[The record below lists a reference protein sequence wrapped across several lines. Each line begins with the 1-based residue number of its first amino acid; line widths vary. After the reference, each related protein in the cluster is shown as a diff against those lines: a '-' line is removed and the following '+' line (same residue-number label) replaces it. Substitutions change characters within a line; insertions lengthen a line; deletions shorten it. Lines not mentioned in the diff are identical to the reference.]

1 MPFVAR
7 SGMASVTSL
16 KYRDALQLA
25 VGTSTGQ
32 VVFVL
37 NIVLSIFARKTIC
50 HITTCIVLLI
60 YVCTNKYTLR
70 TCMYC
75 IAYLQFKLMLDVFAD
90 SSL

>member
-32 VVFVL
+32 VKFVSD
-37 NIVLSIFARKTIC
+37 IVLS
-50 HITTCIVLLI
+50 
-60 YVCTNKYTLR
+60 
-70 TCMYC
+70 
-75 IAYLQFKLMLDVFAD
+75 QFVYERLFVI
-90 SSL
+90 